1 MLTLFLVDLIIILLC
16 VEGFTYL
23 IKNTGCNFK
32 LSLRHRNHF
41 MKTMCYDNDNDE
53 KSYKKNRDMNMK
65 KIVEMDLSDEPIYTL
80 IWYDCP
86 ECKQLLDI
94 MDQENKKS
102 IYINASYYFY
112 DDNEDILV
120 NKPLFYKD
128 EEFISD
134 DLFDIYMEIMK

>member
-1 MLTLFLVDLIIILLC
+1 
-16 VEGFTYL
+16 
-23 IKNTGCNFK
+23 
-32 LSLRHRNHF
+32 